1 MLNDINSI
9 KKEFFAFRNG
19 IIADGL
25 RNNGDPHQYIMGCQ
39 LVDVIAIAS
48 RVEHSAALAQ
58 ELWNDSKHREC
69 RMVASMLYPCEIMDY
84 NTAHDWATSVESK
97 EIADVLCHRLLRHL
111 TFAEALG
118 FDLVASSEY
127 LVKYTGWRLILNL
140 VLNGNIK
147 NLPSVKDAV
156 LKERVAQAQQDIMQ
170 LLDSISEE
178 L

>member
-69 RMVASMLYPCEIMDY
+69 RMVASMLYPCEIIDY

-97 EIADVLCHRLLRHL
+97 EIADVLCHRLLRRL

-156 LKERVAQAQQDIMQ
+156 LKERVAQPQQDIMQ

>member
-48 RVEHSAALAQ
+48 RIEHSAALAQ

-69 RMVASMLYPCEIMDY
+69 RMVAPMLYPCEIMDY

-111 TFAEALG
+111 PFAEELG
-118 FDLVASSEY
+118 FNLVASPEH
-127 LVKYTGWRLILNL
+127 LAKYTGWRLILNL
-140 VLNGNIK
+140 ILNRKIENMQ
-147 NLPSVKDAV
+147 SVKDTIE
-156 LKERVAQAQQDIMQ
+156 KERVAQPQQDIMQ